1 MTVLEFLQKQGGY
14 YRPSEI
20 ADGTGIEIGVVT
32 VRLRKLKEA
41 GQVESRVYSPPKG
54 KTTHLAPKPFH
65 QYRAV
70 AA

>member
-1 MTVLEFLQKQGGY
+1 MTVLEFLQTNGGF

-20 ADGTGIEIGVVT
+20 AQGTGIEVGIVS
-32 VRLRKLKEA
+32 VRLRKLKDA
-41 GQVESRVYSPPKG
+41 GQVETRLYTPPAKYG
-54 KTTHLAPKPFH
+54 QAPKPFH